1 MSRLRFSSILAAV
14 LLLAGF
20 AGSAAAQGTVNACT
34 QPLDPA
40 CNHLK
45 CYAIKDTLPT
55 AVTIQVDNQFGREK
69 LVLAQAVLLCL
80 PSQKSCCNAAGCS
93 PTNCQADPTPAP
105 GLPHLKCYKIKG
117 KTACAASDL
126 TCATVA
132 GFPKKTI
139 QVNLHDQFGPEGP
152 LPVLGPK
159 LFCTP
164 VDKQVVG
171 ATTTTSTQPPPTT
184 TTTTTS
190 TTTTTTQFCHNDT
203 ASPTGC
209 SGPCPPT
216 APAGSQCQLVNGKC
230 GCVTPPVCCAC
241 TGASGAF
248 CFTTNNPCPSNCTT
262 APNATCNAS
271 GQCDCGFCS
280 DGACTG
286 TPCSTSQPCPT
297 GQFCDPI
304 HCPAPCDP
312 CAQGGTCNPLT
323 CLRADGTTSRC
334 QFTGPVPGGTCNCCG
349 QSGALCT
356 SNADCC
362 SGICNAAGICQ

>member
-164 VDKQVVG
+164 VDKQV
-171 ATTTTSTQPPPTT
+171 
-184 TTTTTS
+184 
-190 TTTTTTQFCHNDT
+190 
-203 ASPTGC
+203 
-209 SGPCPPT
+209 
-216 APAGSQCQLVNGKC
+216 
-230 GCVTPPVCCAC
+230 
-241 TGASGAF
+241 
-248 CFTTNNPCPSNCTT
+248 
-262 APNATCNAS
+262 
-271 GQCDCGFCS
+271 
-280 DGACTG
+280 
-286 TPCSTSQPCPT
+286 
-297 GQFCDPI
+297 
-304 HCPAPCDP
+304 
-312 CAQGGTCNPLT
+312 
-323 CLRADGTTSRC
+323 
-334 QFTGPVPGGTCNCCG
+334 
-349 QSGALCT
+349 
-356 SNADCC
+356 
-362 SGICNAAGICQ
+362 